1 MRPRL
6 SRGTVN
12 FGAATGRE
20 QAPLGLA
27 QTLASDAPQPPVS
40 YDGMSENPRPRRP
53 VPSSSFA
60 VKEEAAGQMVEN
72 AAHPARGQRL
82 ICPQGTAW
90 GSGRSSIPQST
101 A

>member
-60 VKEEAAGQMVEN
+60 GKEEAAGQMVED
-72 AAHPARGQRL
+72 AALPTGGHGL
-82 ICPQGTAW
+82 IGPQGSAW
-90 GSGRSSIPQST
+90 GSGRSSRPQST